1 MMNAAKRFSV
11 VRSCRVGLSFGTGDS
26 NLLVCGLL
34 YIPGSLSFFP
44 SEKSPR
50 AVFSCGAMKPS
61 FPPPGPPG
69 AVTGQCPSQA
79 VCPAG
84 RDRITRPRQS
94 SSLLRSPI
102 RCPLPVLPPC
112 SVLRLAGMGPA
123 PKCALPM
130 PDAACRPCVR
140 SQARRLCLPSS
151 PGNGRL
157 SVWRPDSKKL
167 RLFPLFCQASGE
179 PVRNSTGFSK
189 TGLSDGKM

>member
-1 MMNAAKRFSV
+1 MMNAVKRFSA

-84 RDRITRPRQS
+84 RERNNTS
-94 SSLLRSPI
+94 SAEQFPVVVSDPVPTTGFAAMLRTPPCWHGGSTEMCVADAGRGMSAVCEESGQKVVSALFSRERSPF
-102 RCPLPVLPPC
+102 
-112 SVLRLAGMGPA
+112 RLA
-123 PKCALPM
+123 
-130 PDAACRPCVR
+130 
-140 SQARRLCLPSS
+140 AR
-151 PGNGRL
+151 
-157 SVWRPDSKKL
+157 
-167 RLFPLFCQASGE
+167 
-179 PVRNSTGFSK
+179 
-189 TGLSDGKM
+189 

>member
-1 MMNAAKRFSV
+1 MMNAVKRFSA

-84 RDRITRPRQS
+84 RDRNNTS
-94 SSLLRSPI
+94 SAEQF
-102 RCPLPVLPPC
+102 PVVVSDPVPTTC
-112 SVLRLAGMGPA
+112 FAAVLRLAGMGPA

-157 SVWRPDSKKL
+157 FVWRPDSKKL

>member
-1 MMNAAKRFSV
+1 MMNAVKRFSV

-34 YIPGSLSFFP
+34 YIPGRLFFFP

-84 RDRITRPRQS
+84 RDRNNTS
-94 SSLLRSPI
+94 SAGQFPVVVSDPVPTTGFAAMLRT
-102 RCPLPVLPPC
+102 PPC
-112 SVLRLAGMGPA
+112 WHGASTEMCVADAGRGMSAVFEESGQ
-123 PKCALPM
+123 K
-130 PDAACRPCVR
+130 VV
-140 SQARRLCLPSS
+140 PSS

-179 PVRNSTGFSK
+179 SVRNSTGFSK

>member
-1 MMNAAKRFSV
+1 MRQSLGSLFQEKKKMMNAAKRFSV

-79 VCPAG
+79 VSPAG
-84 RDRITRPRQS
+84 RDRNNTS
-94 SSLLRSPI
+94 SAEQFPVEVSDPVPTTGFAAMLRTPPCWHGASTEMCVADAGRGMSAVCEESGQQVVSALFSRERSP
-102 RCPLPVLPPC
+102 
-112 SVLRLAGMGPA
+112 LRLA
-123 PKCALPM
+123 
-130 PDAACRPCVR
+130 
-140 SQARRLCLPSS
+140 AR
-151 PGNGRL
+151 
-157 SVWRPDSKKL
+157 
-167 RLFPLFCQASGE
+167 
-179 PVRNSTGFSK
+179 
-189 TGLSDGKM
+189 